1 MFSFGFECV
10 VRLKLLHFVIGPVIF
25 PGWAVFAL
33 IQTVWEKDFPEKIYF
48 LFLAMEIFHQK
59 RKQGKKRQE
68 ENIINYRCAK
78 VVELELHLEQVLA
91 FYHVGL
97 GSNWLNS

>member
-1 MFSFGFECV
+1 
-10 VRLKLLHFVIGPVIF
+10 
-25 PGWAVFAL
+25 
-33 IQTVWEKDFPEKIYF
+33 
-48 LFLAMEIFHQK
+48 MEIFHQK